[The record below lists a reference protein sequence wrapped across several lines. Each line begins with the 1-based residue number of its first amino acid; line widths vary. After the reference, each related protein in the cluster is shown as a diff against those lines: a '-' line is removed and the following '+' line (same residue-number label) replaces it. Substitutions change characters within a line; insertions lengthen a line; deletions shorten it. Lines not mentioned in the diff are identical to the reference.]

1 MVDQVLHRLVVLPQE
16 DEQTVADEEII
27 AWWDSLKRKLWQT
40 RAAVLIHK
48 ECVGSVRAAGVQP
61 LEIVL
66 PEQRG
71 PHLHV
76 DDAWAD
82 EVDAL
87 QWLVL
92 TQNHFVFAELDVLHA
107 VAYLLE

>member
-71 PHLHV
+71 SHLHV